1 MVFTII
7 LILIMGLVLLGL
19 LSDNKTNPDDKFF
32 EDIGKVNFD
41 DADSLLNFGRNQ
53 SKSQGLNKVQ
63 DNEIIGG
70 FGIYGFDKTIPI
82 PLMSIPESYGWLAN
96 LTTLEDKEISNER
109 IGSFSVSNIKN
120 SIDGYKISA
129 QGAELAIIYISAYS
143 NSNSIK
149 PPEGFKLCGL
159 TQEMLK
165 LLN

>member
-7 LILIMGLVLLGL
+7 TILIIGLVLLGL
-19 LSDNKTNPDDKFF
+19 FNDNKTNPDDKFI
-32 EDIGKVNFD
+32 EDIQKVNFD
-41 DADSLLNFGRNQ
+41 DAESILNFGRNQ
-53 SKSQGLNKVQ
+53 SNNQGLNKVQ

-70 FGIYGFDKTIPI
+70 FGIYGFDKTNPI

-129 QGAELAIIYISAYS
+129 QGAELATIYISAYS